1 MKETQ
6 KLLCKSKKVKIL
18 IFSMALSLFLM
29 GCSDNSQSEEYPE
42 IKIDGPFEL
51 PKN

>member
-6 KLLCKSKKVKIL
+6 KLLCKSKRVKIL
-18 IFSMALSLFLM
+18 IFSLAVSFFLV
-29 GCSDNSQSEEYPE
+29 GCSDNLKSEEYPE